1 MATYYVDPAA
11 SGLNNGTSW
20 ANAWTGMQLAID
32 GTNGTQPAAGD
43 TIYMRGTETLTAS
56 IDMDGADGSA
66 TAGHINWIGVNASG
80 VDDGTR
86 YVIDAN
92 NAATHCLDFSN
103 YNTDYQRLCNIE
115 LKNATSHG
123 IDFAGYSGTDGLL
136 CANLYVHNNGGGG
149 VNTYH
154 NSTYYSSFYHCR
166 FENNSSHGVEGEGLF
181 VFCSFIGNG
190 GHGYSANYS
199 PRETTFLSC
208 VFHGNTL
215 AGIGQR
221 GRTSTTFRYITRL
234 IVGCVID
241 GNSDDGIEMVAAQG
255 VNVIGNRITGNGG
268 YGVLSDATVNLYD
281 QFRLAYNYMPDTGQ
295 DRANTGGKYTG
306 NPILIHTNG
315 SDTNQLSGTDT
326 DAGYTAPAS
335 DNFNLTSSATFR
347 AVEVDIDGT
356 NKVYVTAGL
365 DPEEPSGGGG
375 TDAVLVPQGL
385 HSIDAGITA

>member
-11 SGLNNGTSW
+11 SGSNNGTSW
-20 ANAWTGMQLAID
+20 ADAWTGMQLAVD

-56 IDMDGADGSA
+56 IDMDGADGTKA
-66 TAGHINWIGVNASG
+66 AGHINWIGVNASG
-80 VDDGTR
+80 VEDGTR

-115 LKNATSHG
+115 LKNATSNG
-123 IDFAGYSGTDGLL
+123 VDFAGYNGADGLIG
-136 CANLYVHNNGGGG
+136 ANLYIHDNGGKG
-149 VNTYH
+149 VGSAQNATWYA
-154 NSTYYSSFYHCR
+154 SFYHCR
-166 FENNSSHGVEGEGLF
+166 FENNSSHGFEGEGF
-181 VFCSFIGNG
+181 FAFCSFSGNG
-190 GHGYSANYS
+190 GHGYASNYS
-199 PRETTFLSC
+199 PRETIILNC

-215 AGIGQR
+215 AGVGQ
-221 GRTSTTFRYITRL
+221 GSRTSGDFRFQAD
-234 IVGCVID
+234 VVAGCVID
-241 GNSDDGIEMVAAQG
+241 GNGDDGIEMPSARDAQF
-255 VNVIGNRITGNGG
+255 IGNRITGNGG
-268 YGVLSDATVNLYD
+268 YGLVGGTTYH
-281 QFRLAYNYMPDTGQ
+281 QFHLAYNYMPDTGQ
-295 DRANTGGKYTG
+295 DRANTLGKYSA
-306 NPILIHTNG
+306 NPIFIHVDG

-335 DNFNLTSSATFR
+335 DNFNLTSSATLR

-356 NKVYVTAGL
+356 NKGYVTAGL
-365 DPEEPSGGGG
+365 EPEEPSGGGGG